1 MIINENQVPFLTHN
15 EFRWLDSCNIGRIY
29 DFSNGIYYVVQFID
43 SVNCTTEALKRAVPE
58 WIRQRVRNKNLILVI
73 GNFLEA
79 FHGVAFTA
87 YEKFVVEMDLP
98 EDQVLFLSHSPNIL
112 PAVEKAAAHF
122 NKKVIK
128 TVWTRSYEHYAA
140 SVEIHNIKSNH
151 IEKINRKFDKK
162 FVCLNRRWRPHRAAL
177 VGLLE
182 SKGLLS
188 RGHVSLGACENGNW
202 DSVYEQ
208 ILNLSDEENFKNIWQ
223 ANKEKIFNIPH
234 LYVDTD
240 TLEGNVDTFRLELQP
255 FYDNTFFSVI
265 TETNFYTS
273 NGFDNN
279 IHLSEKTFKV
289 VTQRHPFLLVNN
301 PYALST
307 LRQIG
312 YKTFSPFIDESY
324 DTELNDAKRLLK
336 IVGEIE
342 RLCSLEGSE
351 LNEFILGVKDICE
364 HNYQNLI
371 RDNDVLGRYCTNL
384 N

>member
-1 MIINENQVPFLTHN
+1 MIFNENKVPFLTHN
-15 EFRWLDSCNIGRIY
+15 EFRWLDSCNIGKIY
-29 DFSNGIYYVVQFID
+29 DFSHGVYYVVQFID
-43 SVNCTTEALKRAVPE
+43 SVNCTTESLQKAVPE
-58 WIRQRVRNKNLILVI
+58 WVRQKIRNKNLILVI

-87 YEKFVVEMDLP
+87 YEKFVVEMNLP
-98 EDQVLFLSHSPNIL
+98 EEQVLFLSHSPNIL
-112 PAVEKAAAHF
+112 PAVIRAAEHF

-140 SVEIHNIKSNH
+140 SVEIHNIKSNI
-151 IEKINRKFDKK
+151 IEKSNLNYDKK

-182 SKGLLS
+182 SKGLLNC
-188 RGHVSLGACENGNW
+188 GYVSLGACENGNW
-202 DSVYEQ
+202 QSVYDW
-208 ILNLSDEENFKNIWQ
+208 ILELGNDEDFKNIWQ
-223 ANKEKIFNIPH
+223 TNKEKIFNIPH

-240 TLEGNVDTFRLELQP
+240 TLEGNVDTFTLELKK
-255 FYDNTFFSVI
+255 FYDSTFFSVV

-289 VTQRHPFLLVNN
+289 VTQRHPFLMVNN
-301 PYALST
+301 PYALAT
-307 LRQIG
+307 LKQIG

-324 DTELNDAKRLLK
+324 DIELSDTKRLMK
-336 IVGEIE
+336 IVDEIE
-342 RLCSLEGSE
+342 RLCNLNGNE
-351 LNEFILGVKDICE
+351 LIEFINGVKEICE

-371 RDNDVLGRYCTNL
+371 RDNNVLGRYCTDL